1 MLNSWSDD
9 DIKNLSYTSRME
21 EFSHNKVIVKDAKK
35 NEFLWFV
42 IRVSSQC
49 NTLFFIIS
57 INIEFSKPFILG
69 SFYVVF
75 SNKYTIYIY

>member
-1 MLNSWSDD
+1 MPGACFYLIPMGLTLIQVNIFRNWSMLNSWSDD

-42 IRVSSQC
+42 IRVSS
-49 NTLFFIIS
+49 
-57 INIEFSKPFILG
+57 
-69 SFYVVF
+69 
-75 SNKYTIYIY
+75 